1 MSTLSPTD
9 SAAASTATGGGD
21 IDFEQ
26 YALNNLLQ
34 QMYRNQFDADDDY
47 SIPVVSAEMAK
58 IMANAIFPLAT

>member
-26 YALNNLLQ
+26 YALNSMLQ
-34 QMYRNQFDADDDY
+34 QMFRYQFDADDD
-47 SIPVVSAEMAK
+47 SIPVASAERAK
-58 IMANAIFPLAT
+58 IIANSIFPLAA